1 MLNSFVLHYECHWH
15 FVTQVISNAY
25 VRKYLILKVNVKFY
39 CLSLLGI
46 IGISFCNVH
55 SVTLVN
61 QSPKILNPQRET
73 FQFSACILVNL

>member
-1 MLNSFVLHYECHWH
+1 MLMSEN
-15 FVTQVISNAY
+15 
-25 VRKYLILKVNVKFY
+25 ILKVNVKFY

-73 FQFSACILVNL
+73 FQFSACILVSL